1 MKNCYSLVKFVLL
14 LVTFMVVPTIL
25 FAQEKETKQD
35 IQQKIENA
43 AENAESEETDFT
55 ILLEE
60 LQYYIQHPINLN
72 YTDREELLRLEL
84 LSDLQI
90 NNLLKHIEKNGK
102 LMTIYELQTIE
113 SFDLDVISK
122 ILPYVKVENNFDNP
136 NVSMKEIFK
145 YGKFQFVSR
154 YQQVIEQQLGYYT
167 ANNFSDSMKL
177 ESPNSYY
184 LGPQF
189 KLYERLNF
197 VYTNKINFGIVAEK
211 DPGEEFLKALKK
223 MVLTFTLP
231 IYFLKNL
238 EN

>member
-1 MKNCYSLVKFVLL
+1 
-14 LVTFMVVPTIL
+14 MVVPTIL

-136 NVSMKEIFK
+136 NVSMKEIC
-145 YGKFQFVSR
+145 
-154 YQQVIEQQLGYYT
+154 I
-167 ANNFSDSMKL
+167 
-177 ESPNSYY
+177 
-184 LGPQF
+184 
-189 KLYERLNF
+189 
-197 VYTNKINFGIVAEK
+197 
-211 DPGEEFLKALKK
+211 
-223 MVLTFTLP
+223 TLP
-231 IYFLKNL
+231 ASN
-238 EN
+238 